1 VNEHGA
7 TEGIVTVE
15 DLLEEIV
22 GDLYD
27 EFDPDLGTVE
37 REEGGALVLPGD
49 YPVHDLPDLGVSLPE
64 GPYAT
69 VAGWALARLGH
80 IPDGA
85 EQLEV
90 DGWRLEVLEVEKR
103 AIKRLRLC
111 PLPPEDDGPQEA
123 DD

>member
-1 VNEHGA
+1 
-7 TEGIVTVE
+7 
-15 DLLEEIV
+15 
-22 GDLYD
+22 
-27 EFDPDLGTVE
+27 
-37 REEGGALVLPGD
+37 VLPGD

-80 IPDGA
+80 IPEGA

-111 PLPPEDDGPQEA
+111 PLPRPEGEEPETDD
-123 DD
+123 